1 MENGLIM
8 VICLFGLGILCAIAM
23 GIGAIIAEIQ
33 DRIAKKRRAKL
44 IKEYPELKELLA
56 EYMRTQNNVG
66 YTASKIH
73 LLKEEIN
80 KQMEEN
86 KYLPKGDRVDAYIE
100 TLKEKYKT
108 DRLAGDELTDIFSVE
123 LIFVGLRIGGGD
135 QINLIGQQPAIF
147 FTVRVE

>member
-66 YTASKIH
+66 YTASKIYK
-73 LLKEEIN
+73 LKEEIN
-80 KQMEEN
+80 KQTEEN

-100 TLKEKYKT
+100 TLKEKYKW
-108 DRLAGDELTDIFSVE
+108 LDELKENQSIERDLAYKKLVLFWETNFPNLKE
-123 LIFVGLRIGGGD
+123 EKRIMWWYW
-135 QINLIGQQPAIF
+135 
-147 FTVRVE
+147 

>member
-1 MENGLIM
+1 MEDGLIM
-8 VICLFGLGILCAIAM
+8 VICLFGLGSLCAIAM

-73 LLKEEIN
+73 LLKEEIS
-80 KQMEEN
+80 KQIEEN

-100 TLKEKYKT
+100 TLKEKYKW
-108 DRLAGDELTDIFSVE
+108 LDELKENQSVE
-123 LIFVGLRIGGGD
+123 RDLAYKKLVLFWETNFPDLKEEKRIMWWYW
-135 QINLIGQQPAIF
+135 
-147 FTVRVE
+147 

>member
-1 MENGLIM
+1 MEEGLIM
-8 VICLFGLGILCAIAM
+8 VIILFGLGILCAIAL
-23 GIGAIIAEIQ
+23 GIGTIIAEIQ
-33 DRIAKKRRAKL
+33 DRIEKKRRAKL

-80 KQMEEN
+80 KQIEEN

-100 TLKEKYKT
+100 TLKEKYKW
-108 DRLAGDELTDIFSVE
+108 LDELRENQSIERDLAYKKLE
-123 LIFVGLRIGGGD
+123 LFWETNFPNLKEEKRIMWWYW
-135 QINLIGQQPAIF
+135 
-147 FTVRVE
+147 

>member
-1 MENGLIM
+1 MEDGLMM
-8 VICLFGLGILCAIAM
+8 VIVLFGLGILCAIAL
-23 GIGAIIAEIQ
+23 GIGAFIAEIQ
-33 DRIAKKRRAKL
+33 DRIEKKRRAKL

-80 KQMEEN
+80 KQIEEN

-100 TLKEKYKT
+100 TLKEKYKW
-108 DRLAGDELTDIFSVE
+108 LDELRENQSVE
-123 LIFVGLRIGGGD
+123 RDLAYKKLVLFWETNFPNLKEEKRIMWWYW
-135 QINLIGQQPAIF
+135 
-147 FTVRVE
+147 

>member
-1 MENGLIM
+1 MEEGLIM
-8 VICLFGLGILCAIAM
+8 VIVLFGFGILCAIAL

-33 DRIAKKRRAKL
+33 DKIEKKRRAKL

-80 KQMEEN
+80 KQIEEN

-100 TLKEKYKT
+100 TLKEKYKW
-108 DRLAGDELTDIFSVE
+108 LDELRENQSIERDLAYKKLVLFWETNFPNLKE
-123 LIFVGLRIGGGD
+123 EKRIMWWYW
-135 QINLIGQQPAIF
+135 
-147 FTVRVE
+147 

>member
-1 MENGLIM
+1 MEDGLMM
-8 VICLFGLGILCAIAM
+8 VICLFGLGILCAIAL

-80 KQMEEN
+80 KQIEEN

-100 TLKEKYKT
+100 TLKEKYKW
-108 DRLAGDELTDIFSVE
+108 LDELRENQSVE
-123 LIFVGLRIGGGD
+123 RDLAYKKLVLFWETNFPDLKEEKRIMWWYW
-135 QINLIGQQPAIF
+135 
-147 FTVRVE
+147 

>member
-1 MENGLIM
+1 MEDGLIM

-73 LLKEEIN
+73 LLKEEIS
-80 KQMEEN
+80 KQIEEN

-100 TLKEKYKT
+100 TLKEKYKW
-108 DRLAGDELTDIFSVE
+108 LDELKENQSVE
-123 LIFVGLRIGGGD
+123 RDLAYKKLVLFWETNFPDLKEEKRIMWWYW
-135 QINLIGQQPAIF
+135 
-147 FTVRVE
+147 